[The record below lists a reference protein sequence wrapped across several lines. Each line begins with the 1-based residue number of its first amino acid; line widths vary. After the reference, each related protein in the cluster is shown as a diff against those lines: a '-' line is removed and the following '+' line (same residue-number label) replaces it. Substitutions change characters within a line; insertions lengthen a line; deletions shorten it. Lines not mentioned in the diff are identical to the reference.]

1 MHAHLAPRHDLAPIS
16 TDVPASLYA
25 PDELEQQ
32 LDLTGRGEAVVSVP
46 PPFFRQHLPEGAAA
60 RWVEVANDGICAAV
74 RGYPRLL
81 PLGYLPLEHP
91 ELAVAEYERLR
102 RRPVVGVCGAAGGA
116 SLSLAEP
123 RFDPLWR
130 ALDRDGRMLMLH
142 PGTAPDPRLKAFYLA
157 NLLGN
162 PTETALAAAQL
173 VFGDVLVRY
182 PDMRVLLVHCGG
194 AVPAMIGRWQRG
206 YDTSR
211 PGIKPLLEPP
221 SDMVRRL
228 YVDCLAH
235 DPMLVR
241 HAVAV
246 FGADKMVLG
255 SDWPFAMGAED
266 PYDQIRHLGLDDA
279 VTANAKRL
287 LGRA

>member
-1 MHAHLAPRHDLAPIS
+1 
-16 TDVPASLYA
+16 
-25 PDELEQQ
+25 
-32 LDLTGRGEAVVSVP
+32 
-46 PPFFRQHLPEGAAA
+46 
-60 RWVEVANDGICAAV
+60 VANDGICNAV
-74 RGYPRLL
+74 HGYPRLL

-91 ELAVAEYERLR
+91 ELAIAEYERLR
-102 RRPVVGVCGAAGGA
+102 HRPVVGVCGSAGGA
-116 SLSLAEP
+116 SVSLAEP

-142 PGTAPDPRLKAFYLA
+142 PGSSPDPRLKAFYLA

-162 PTETALAAAQL
+162 PAETALAAAQL
-173 VFGDVLVRY
+173 IFGDVLARY
-182 PDMRVLLVHCGG
+182 PAMRVLLVHCGG

-221 SDMVRRL
+221 SEMVRRL

-235 DPMLVR
+235 DPLLVR
-241 HAVAV
+241 HSVAV
-246 FGADKMVLG
+246 FGEDKMVLG
-255 SDWPFAMGAED
+255 SDWPFAMGLDD
-266 PYDQIRHLGLDDA
+266 PADQIRHLGLDDA
-279 VTANAKRL
+279 VIANAERL

>member
-16 TDVPASLYA
+16 SDVPSALYD
-25 PDELEQQ
+25 PDELARW
-32 LDLTGRGEAVVSVP
+32 LDLTGFAEAVVSVP
-46 PPFFRQHLPEGAAA
+46 PPFFRQHLPEEAAA
-60 RWVEVANDGICAAV
+60 RWVEVVNDGICAAV
-74 RGYPRLL
+74 RGYPRLR

-91 ELAVAEYERLR
+91 ELAVAEYERLCGL
-102 RRPVVGVCGAAGGA
+102 PVVGVCGSAGGG
-116 SLSLAEP
+116 SVSLADP
-123 RFDPLWR
+123 RFAPLWR

-173 VFGDVLVRY
+173 IFGDVLARH
-182 PDMRVLLVHCGG
+182 PGMRVLLVHCGG

-221 SDMVRRL
+221 REMVRRL

-235 DPMLVR
+235 DPLLVR

-246 FGADKMVLG
+246 FGPDKLVVG
-255 SDWPFAMGAED
+255 SDWPFAMGLDD
-266 PYDQIRHLGLDDA
+266 PRGQIRDLGLDDA
-279 VTANAKRL
+279 VTANAVRL
-287 LGRA
+287 LGL